1 MYMLKYILKRLGLM
15 LFTFFVIMLICFVLI
30 KLLPVPDVIVF
41 GQDSNLIKI
50 RREML
55 GYNKPIMEQFGIFLE
70 SVFTKWNWGVGEQ
83 IYRGQEVSEVFAKKL
98 PATMLVNVYA
108 MLISV
113 PIGLLLGIFAAL
125 RKNKIEDHIISTG
138 VMIFVSVPS
147 YVYAFLVQYLF
158 CFKLGWFPF
167 QMEASTDYFGWT
179 MFVSL
184 CPAIL
189 SLSFGTIAGL
199 ARYTRAEL
207 TEVLTNEFMLLART
221 KGLTKGQAIV
231 RHALRNAMVVIL
243 PMIIGEFIGIISGS
257 IVIEQIFTI
266 PGVGGLYIDS
276 IRNQDYNFFMML
288 SAFYTMV
295 GLLASLVIDLSY
307 GFIDPRIRMGSR
319 K

>member
-41 GQDSNLIKI
+41 GQDANLIKI

-138 VMIFVSVPS
+138 VMVFVSVPS

-167 QMEASTDYFGWT
+167 QMEASTNYFGWT

-231 RHALRNAMVVIL
+231 RHALRNAMVVIM

-266 PGVGGLYIDS
+266 PGVGGLYIDA

-307 GFIDPRIRMGSR
+307 GIIDPRIRMGSR